1 MIPRIMS
8 YSDLFDLFAAMR
20 SKAHD
25 EGYPPELLD
34 ARRESVKRQIG
45 ELLDCADIATEPVSN
60 PLDARRW
67 EIVAALQDEFID
79 KATAFELLEELA
91 EIITRQE

>member
-1 MIPRIMS
+1 MAATGIRPGE
-8 YSDLFDLFAAMR
+8 FA
-20 SKAHD
+20 
-25 EGYPPELLD
+25 
-34 ARRESVKRQIG
+34 RQV
-45 ELLDCADIATEPVSN
+45 EEMLDCVDIATPEVSN